1 MSEFAIVC
9 PDATMIIAPAINITV
24 AVSAAPAKIAL
35 IVFGFRMVDL
45 LTIAPINPTF
55 PICGRPR
62 PRKVFLQ
69 CFDQIACVHMSGLF
83 VRSHM
88 NAGQDGFRDESSK
101 QMSDLI
107 EGHWGMRN
115 FSRHGSI
122 DHTIC
127 SLSCKFW
134 HQQHGCS

>member
-1 MSEFAIVC
+1 
-9 PDATMIIAPAINITV
+9 MITIFWIARKPRGKGVDGNRRSN
-24 AVSAAPAKIAL
+24 AVSARSCAPRS
-35 IVFGFRMVDL
+35 VV
-45 LTIAPINPTF
+45 LTGLEWTYPTF

-88 NAGQDGFRDESSK
+88 NAGQDSFVQESSK

-122 DHTIC
+122 DHMWTAP
-127 SLSCKFW
+127 SSQGVFAVL
-134 HQQHGCS
+134 

>member
-1 MSEFAIVC
+1 MADALALRMAMLTMSAL
-9 PDATMIIAPAINITV
+9 PACYNR
-24 AVSAAPAKIAL
+24 ARSESC
-35 IVFGFRMVDL
+35 
-45 LTIAPINPTF
+45 PTF
-55 PICGRPR
+55 PICGRPS

-107 EGHWGMRN
+107 EGHWGMRS
-115 FSRHGSI
+115 FSRHGS
-122 DHTIC
+122 
-127 SLSCKFW
+127 
-134 HQQHGCS
+134 

>member
-55 PICGRPR
+55 PQVNCGTAWT
-62 PRKVFLQ
+62 L
-69 CFDQIACVHMSGLF
+69 
-83 VRSHM
+83 
-88 NAGQDGFRDESSK
+88 AGGGVPEKR
-101 QMSDLI
+101 
-107 EGHWGMRN
+107 
-115 FSRHGSI
+115 
-122 DHTIC
+122 
-127 SLSCKFW
+127 
-134 HQQHGCS
+134 